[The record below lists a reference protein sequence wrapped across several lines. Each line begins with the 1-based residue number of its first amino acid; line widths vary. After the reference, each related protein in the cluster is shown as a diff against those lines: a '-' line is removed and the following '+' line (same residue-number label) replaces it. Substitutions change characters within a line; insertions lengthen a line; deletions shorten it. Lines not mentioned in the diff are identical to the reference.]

1 MELIKKQIHMNQW
14 KGNVTTQI
22 TLDDDFIVPDTLDDM
37 EQVMLDT
44 GEIQIETVK
53 NQGDKV
59 AVKGKL
65 EFQVLYRKES
75 GGLQTLGGNIPFEEV
90 VNVQGLEEKDYVGL
104 NWMLEDLN
112 TDMINSRK
120 LGVQAIITL
129 QVRVETLRDVE
140 AAVDVDMENNSRPAG
155 AGMSD
160 TDGAGQV
167 QVETLKRTANAAAI
181 AVRRKDTYRI
191 KEELSLTGGKPNI
204 GQLLWRE
211 MKLRDVTAKPLDGR
225 LHLDGELSV
234 FVIYGAE
241 DENMPVQWLEETIP
255 FSGDME
261 MGDVKEDQIPM
272 VTVRLAHKDMEAK
285 PDYDGEMREMDV
297 DAVLEL
303 DIKLYEEE
311 EVELL
316 SDMYSNNREIE
327 LNRSD
332 ACFDQILTRNV
343 CKSKVAEKLSLPQ
356 AERILQICHNEGTI
370 KLDEVEIGD
379 DCLEIDGVL
388 EVTLLYLTSDDTSP
402 VQSSVEQVPFHCVAE
417 ARGIRE
423 DSVYQLDAGLEQLSA
438 VMMGGDMVEV
448 KAVIALD
455 FLVLQPVCEPV
466 ITGAA
471 IHPMDLQKLQELP
484 GIVGYIVQPGDS
496 LWEIAKKIPY
506 NSGQYHIHQRTGGR
520 PGETGAEAAA
530 GERDCSGTVREVPAG
545 RGRLL
550 WKNEVRKVKEIWKQ
564 DGFQV
569 FFL

>member
-22 TLDDDFIVPDTLDDM
+22 TLDDDFIVPDTMDDM

-65 EFQVLYRKES
+65 EFQVLYRRES

-90 VNVQGLEEKDYVGL
+90 VNVPGLEEKDYVGL

-140 AAVDVDMENNSRPAG
+140 AAVDVDMESQSRGAG
-155 AGMSD
+155 AGLSD
-160 TDGAGQV
+160 TDASGQV
-167 QVETLKRTANAAAI
+167 QVETLKRTATAAAI

-211 MKLRDVTAKPLDGR
+211 MKLRDITVKPLDGR

-234 FVIYGAE
+234 FVIYSAE
-241 DENMPVQWLEETIP
+241 DENMPMQWMEETLP

-261 MGDVKEDQIPM
+261 MGDVKEEQIPM

-303 DIKLYEEE
+303 DMKLYKEEN
-311 EVELL
+311 VELL
-316 SDMYSNNREIE
+316 SDLYSTNRELVLDTGE
-327 LNRSD
+327 
-332 ACFDQILTRNV
+332 ACFDRLLTRNI
-343 CKSKVAEKLSLPQ
+343 CKCKVAEQLKISKPD
-356 AERILQICHNEGTI
+356 RILQICHSSGSV
-370 KLDEVEIGD
+370 KLDEAAAREDGLHI
-379 DCLEIDGVL
+379 EGVL
-388 EVTLLYLTSDDTSP
+388 EVNLLYLTDDDTEP
-402 VQSSVEQVPFHCVAE
+402 VGATTEMVPFHCVAE
-417 ARGIRE
+417 ADGINA
-423 DSVYQLDAGLEQLSA
+423 DSIWQMNLGLEQLTA
-438 VMMGGDMVEV
+438 VMLGGDSVEV
-448 KAVIALD
+448 KAVIAADL
-455 FLVLQPVCEPV
+455 LVLQPIREQVVTGVKVEPLD
-466 ITGAA
+466 
-471 IHPMDLQKLQELP
+471 MQKLQQMP

-496 LWEIAKKIPY
+496 LWKIAKKFHTTVDNIKET
-506 NSGQYHIHQRTGGR
+506 NGLTEDEIR
-520 PGETGAEAAA
+520 PG
-530 GERDCSGTVREVPAG
+530 DKLV
-545 RGRLL
+545 LI
-550 WKNEVRKVKEIWKQ
+550 KEI
-564 DGFQV
+564 
-569 FFL
+569 

>member
-327 LNRSD
+327 LTRAE
-332 ACFDQILTRNV
+332 ACFDQILTRNM
-343 CKSKVAEKLSLPQ
+343 CKSKVAEKLKLPQAERILQICHNEGTIKLSLPQ

-496 LWEIAKKIPY
+496 LWEIAKKFHTTVGNIISTNELADDQVKP
-506 NSGQYHIHQRTGGR
+506 GQ
-520 PGETGAEAAA
+520 
-530 GERDCSGTVREVPAG
+530 
-545 RGRLL
+545 RLL
-550 WKNEVRKVKEIWKQ
+550 LVKEIAQ
-564 DGFQV
+564 G
-569 FFL
+569 L

>member
-22 TLDDDFIVPDTLDDM
+22 TLDDDFIVPDTMDDM

-65 EFQVLYRKES
+65 EFQVLYRRET

-90 VNVQGLEEKDYVGL
+90 VNVPGLEEKDYVGL

-140 AAVDVDMENNSRPAG
+140 AAVDVNLETGSRG
-155 AGMSD
+155 AGPGLSD
-160 TDGAGQV
+160 TDASGQV
-167 QVETLKRTANAAAI
+167 QVETLKRTADAAAI

-234 FVIYGAE
+234 FVIYSAE
-241 DENMPVQWLEETIP
+241 DENMPMQWLEETLP
-255 FSGDME
+255 FSGDMN
-261 MGDVKEDQIPM
+261 MSDVKEEQIPM
-272 VTVRLAHKDMEAK
+272 VTVRLAHKDIEAK

-327 LNRSD
+327 LTRAE
-332 ACFDQILTRNV
+332 ACFDQILTRNM
-343 CKSKVAEKLSLPQ
+343 CKSKVAEKLKLPQ

-370 KLDEVEIGD
+370 KLDDVEVGE
-379 DCLEIDGVL
+379 DCLQIDGVL
-388 EVTLLYLTSDDTSP
+388 EITLLYLTSDDTSP
-402 VQSSVEQVPFHCVAE
+402 VQSSVEQVPFRCTAE

-455 FLVLQPVCEPV
+455 FLVLQPVREPV
-466 ITGAA
+466 ITGATVT
-471 IHPMDLQKLQELP
+471 PMDLQKLQELP
-484 GIVGYIVQPGDS
+484 GIVGYIVQPDDT
-496 LWEIAKKIPY
+496 LWDIAKKFHTTVGTIIST
-506 NSGQYHIHQRTGGR
+506 NELADDQVKRGQ
-520 PGETGAEAAA
+520 
-530 GERDCSGTVREVPAG
+530 
-545 RGRLL
+545 RLL
-550 WKNEVRKVKEIWKQ
+550 LVKEIAQ
-564 DGFQV
+564 S
-569 FFL
+569 

>member
-1 MELIKKQIHMNQW
+1 MELIKKQIHMNQF
-14 KGNVTTQI
+14 KGTVTTQI
-22 TLDDDFIVPDTLDDM
+22 TLDDDFIVPDTMDDM
-37 EQVMLDT
+37 AQVMLDT
-44 GEIQIETVK
+44 GEIQIESVK
-53 NQGDKV
+53 NQGEKV

-65 EFQVLYRKES
+65 EFQVLYRKEG
-75 GGLQTLGGNIPFEEV
+75 GGLQTLGGSIPFDETI
-90 VNVQGLEEKDYVGL
+90 NAPDLEEKDYVGL

-112 TDMINSRK
+112 AEMINSRK

-129 QVRVETLRDVE
+129 QVRIETLRDVE
-140 AAVDVDMENNSRPAG
+140 AAVDVDMGNGGFAAQTPGETAGPA
-155 AGMSD
+155 
-160 TDGAGQV
+160 QI
-167 QVETLKRTANAAAI
+167 ETLKRTVNVAAI
-181 AVRRKDTYRI
+181 AVRRKDTYRM
-191 KEELSLTGGKPNI
+191 KEEISLTGGKPNI
-204 GQLLWRE
+204 GRLLWRE
-211 MKLRDVTAKPLDGR
+211 MKLRDVTTKPLDGK
-225 LHLDGELSV
+225 LHIDGDLNV
-234 FVIYGAE
+234 FAIYQAE
-241 DENMPVQWLEETIP
+241 DENMPMQWLEETLP
-255 FSGDME
+255 FSGDLDLSDAVEE
-261 MGDVKEDQIPM
+261 MVPM
-272 VTVRLAHKDMEAK
+272 VTVRLAHKDLEPK
-285 PDYDGEMREMDV
+285 PDYDGEMRELDV

-303 DIKLYEEE
+303 DIKLYQEQD
-311 EVELL
+311 VELL

-327 LNRSD
+327 LTQTE

-496 LWEIAKKIPY
+496 LWEIAKKFHTTVGNIISTNELADDQVKP
-506 NSGQYHIHQRTGGR
+506 GQ
-520 PGETGAEAAA
+520 
-530 GERDCSGTVREVPAG
+530 
-545 RGRLL
+545 RLL
-550 WKNEVRKVKEIWKQ
+550 LVKEIAQ
-564 DGFQV
+564 G
-569 FFL
+569 L

>member
-22 TLDDDFIVPDTLDDM
+22 TLDDDFIVPDILDDM

-140 AAVDVDMENNSRPAG
+140 AAVDVDMENSSRPAG

-356 AERILQICHNEGTI
+356 AERILQICHN
-370 KLDEVEIGD
+370 
-379 DCLEIDGVL
+379 
-388 EVTLLYLTSDDTSP
+388 DDTSP

-496 LWEIAKKIPY
+496 LWEIAKKFHTTVGNIISTHELADDQVKP
-506 NSGQYHIHQRTGGR
+506 GQ
-520 PGETGAEAAA
+520 
-530 GERDCSGTVREVPAG
+530 
-545 RGRLL
+545 RLL
-550 WKNEVRKVKEIWKQ
+550 LVKEIAQ
-564 DGFQV
+564 G
-569 FFL
+569 L

>member
-303 DIKLYEEE
+303 IELLRRAGQLAQA
-311 EVELL
+311 VEL
-316 SDMYSNNREIE
+316 S
-327 LNRSD
+327 
-332 ACFDQILTRNV
+332 QIL
-343 CKSKVAEKLSLPQ
+343 
-356 AERILQICHNEGTI
+356 
-370 KLDEVEIGD
+370 
-379 DCLEIDGVL
+379 IDA
-388 EVTLLYLTSDDTSP
+388 TDDDT
-402 VQSSVEQVPFHCVAE
+402 
-417 ARGIRE
+417 
-423 DSVYQLDAGLEQLSA
+423 YY
-438 VMMGGDMVEV
+438 
-448 KAVIALD
+448 
-455 FLVLQPVCEPV
+455 
-466 ITGAA
+466 T
-471 IHPMDLQKLQELP
+471 LQEELLAELAARP
-484 GIVGYIVQPGDS
+484 RSLAVGTDQS
-496 LWEIAKKIPY
+496 LVIQ
-506 NSGQYHIHQRTGGR
+506 NGQVLSRGSNTLGQLGTDPAAVTASEQYASAQYAGGTPVKVTCVGRTSFVVDAD
-520 PGETGAEAAA
+520 GALWAA
-530 GERDCSGTVREVPAG
+530 GENRWGQMGEGYAITAPQGGWVQVPTPGAVADVAGTT
-545 RGRLL
+545 GRLL
-550 WKNEVRKVKEIWKQ
+550 VLLTDIDGLYTANPADHPDATLIERVEGFDPALYDIAGGSGSKVGTGGMVTKLHAVEIAFEKQIPVALCNGADPAILYDVLSGDFTGTLFVPAEKEAE
-564 DGFQV
+564 
-569 FFL
+569 

>member
-1 MELIKKQIHMNQW
+1 MKPMEGQRDHAD
-14 KGNVTTQI
+14 
-22 TLDDDFIVPDTLDDM
+22 TLDDDLLYRIPWDDM

-272 VTVRLAHKDMEAK
+272 VTVRWPIRTWK
-285 PDYDGEMREMDV
+285 PSLIRREMREMDV

-496 LWEIAKKIPY
+496 LWEIAKKVPY

-530 GERDCSGTVREVPAG
+530 GERDCPGTVREVPAG
-545 RGRLL
+545 RGRRL
-550 WKNEVRKVKEIWKQ
+550 WKNEVRKVKRSGNKTASRS
-564 DGFQV
+564 FC
-569 FFL
+569 L

>member
-65 EFQVLYRKES
+65 EFQVLYRKEG
-75 GGLQTLGGNIPFEEV
+75 GGLQTLGGNVPFEEV

-496 LWEIAKKIPY
+496 LWEIAKKFHTTVGNIISTNELADDQVKP
-506 NSGQYHIHQRTGGR
+506 GQ
-520 PGETGAEAAA
+520 
-530 GERDCSGTVREVPAG
+530 
-545 RGRLL
+545 RLL
-550 WKNEVRKVKEIWKQ
+550 LVKEIAQ
-564 DGFQV
+564 G
-569 FFL
+569 L